1 MFLSKHMTLH
11 EAWQVVNERTNST
24 GRGPIWHALK
34 EGAVSAELGLGEK
47 WFPVQA
53 KWWIDPEINWPVS
66 PLGLFPNLPDA
77 SMFRVERR
85 VIDEL
90 WPPDTSAAAPARKS
104 KKAMQPL
111 RPKGKPATQM
121 NRIIAEMR
129 GMDRTKLCEMKLKE
143 MQHQFGA
150 AASTCKK
157 ARDTVRG

>member
-34 EGAVSAELGLGEK
+34 EGAVSAELGLGVK

-85 VIDEL
+85 IIDEL
-90 WPPDTSAAAPARKS
+90 WPTSELPTSAETATDHSGAP
-104 KKAMQPL
+104 
-111 RPKGKPATQM
+111 
-121 NRIIAEMR
+121 
-129 GMDRTKLCEMKLKE
+129 
-143 MQHQFGA
+143 GA
-150 AASTCKK
+150 PSSSHL
-157 ARDTVRG
+157 V